1 MSMKKQLL
9 IYLIGFVSIG
19 LFGQSMNIGTSLYS
33 DHKARQTGDVITVL
47 IVENANA
54 SQESKIN
61 SSTTTTSSVDGSVS
75 GQFGS
80 GTGFLPLFSA
90 SGNLGGRHDGIAK
103 TSQQDQL
110 LGKLSVTITE
120 VTPGGLF
127 RIHGKRTVEVNGEKN
142 LMELD
147 GTVRPRDIRSD
158 NTVYSY
164 KIADAQIR
172 YKKSGLANKI
182 MKPGTM
188 KRWTTTVLA
197 LGLLGL
203 AFAGGLK

>member
-1 MSMKKQLL
+1 MKKL
-9 IYLIGFVSIG
+9 IHFSIFSTVFMV
-19 LFGQSMNIGTSLYS
+19 LFGQSMNSQMSLYT

-61 SSTTTTSSVDGSVS
+61 SSTSTASSVDGSVS

-90 SGNLGGRHDGIAK
+90 SSNLGGSHAGIAK

-110 LGKLSVTITE
+110 LGKLSVTIEE
-120 VTPGGLF
+120 VTPAGLF
-127 RIHGKRTVEVNGEKN
+127 KIHGKRTVEVNGEKN
-142 LMELD
+142 LMELE
-147 GTVRPRDIRSD
+147 GTVRPRDVRAD

-164 KIADAQIR
+164 KIADAKIR
-172 YKKSGLANKI
+172 YKKSGLANKV

-188 KRWTTTVLA
+188 KRWTVTLLT

-203 AFAGGLK
+203 GFSGGLK